1 MEPELPSD
9 IAIER
14 KSIIMA
20 ITEEGGVGPRM
31 FQQLLMRV
39 GPPEDLLKS
48 SPSDLDDIPRLGE
61 KEIDRLLRSLE
72 NIDVFTEKLYD
83 YKANDINVTSFLDD
97 DYPQMLRA
105 IGDPPPLLYYM
116 GRWDALSFRY
126 VALVGTTRA
135 TQAGLR
141 LAVDLAKELVRRG
154 FGIIS
159 GLAAGIDSAAHLAA
173 LKEQG
178 SCIAVLG
185 CGLLDI
191 YPAENK
197 SLAELIARSG
207 LLISEYQPFRKVS
220 KRGLVLRNRLI
231 SALSS
236 AVVVVQVGEETKG
249 ELKTAAYALKHT
261 KPLFYCDPEGD
272 LEFKSIKDSPGTII
286 KDVNSVDEIMEYVV

>member
-1 MEPELPSD
+1 MLSD

-31 FQQLLMRV
+31 FQQLLLRV
-39 GPPEDLLKS
+39 GPPEDLLKAS
-48 SPSDLDDIPRLGE
+48 YSDLDGIPRLGA

-83 YKANDINVTSFLDD
+83 YTANDIHVASFLDD

-105 IGDPPPLLYYM
+105 IGDPPPLLYYV
-116 GRWDALSFRY
+116 GNWDAWLHKY

-141 LAVDLAKELVRRG
+141 LTVDLAREFVKRD
-154 FGIIS
+154 FGIVS

-178 SCIAVLG
+178 PSIAVLG
-185 CGLLDI
+185 CGLLNI
-191 YPAENK
+191 YPEENK
-197 SLAELIARSG
+197 SLAELIAKSG
-207 LLISEYQPFRKVS
+207 LLISEYQPFRNVS
-220 KRGLVLRNRLI
+220 KSRLVLRNRLI
-231 SALSS
+231 SAFSS
-236 AVVVVQVGEETKG
+236 AVVVVQVSKETKG
-249 ELKTAAYALKHT
+249 ELKTAAYALKQA
-261 KPLFYCDPEGD
+261 KPLFYCDPEDD
-272 LEFKSIKDSPGTII
+272 LKFEVIKDSPGTII
-286 KDVNSVDEIMEYVV
+286 KDVDSVDEIMKYMV

>member
-1 MEPELPSD
+1 
-9 IAIER
+9 
-14 KSIIMA
+14 MA

-31 FQQLLMRV
+31 FQQLLMHV

-48 SPSDLDDIPRLGE
+48 SYSDLDGIPRLGAR
-61 KEIDRLLRSLE
+61 EIDRLLRSLE

-83 YKANDINVTSFLDD
+83 YTANDILAASFLDD

-105 IGDPPPLLYYM
+105 ISDPPPLLYYM
-116 GRWDALSFRY
+116 GNRDAWSYKY

-141 LAVDLAKELVRRG
+141 LTVDLAREFVKRG
-154 FGIIS
+154 LGIVS
-159 GLAAGIDSAAHLAA
+159 GLAAGIDSAAHLSA

-178 SCIAVLG
+178 PSIAVLG

-191 YPAENK
+191 YPEENK

-207 LLISEYQPFRKVS
+207 LLTSEYQPFKKVS
-220 KRGLVLRNRLI
+220 KSGLVLRNRLI
-231 SALSS
+231 SAFSS

-249 ELKTAAYALKHT
+249 ELKTAAYALKQA
-261 KPLFYCDPEGD
+261 KPLFYCDPEKD
-272 LEFKSIKDSPGTII
+272 LKFDVIKDSPGPII
-286 KDVNSVDEIMEYVV
+286 KDADSVDEIMEYMV

>member
-1 MEPELPSD
+1 MLSD

-31 FQQLLMRV
+31 FQQLLLRV
-39 GPPEDLLKS
+39 GPPEDLLKAS
-48 SPSDLDDIPRLGE
+48 YSDLDGIPRLGA

-83 YKANDINVTSFLDD
+83 YTANDIHVASFLDD

-105 IGDPPPLLYYM
+105 IGDPPPLLYYV
-116 GRWDALSFRY
+116 GNWDAWLHKY

-141 LAVDLAKELVRRG
+141 LTVDLARKFVKRG
-154 FGIIS
+154 FGIVS

-178 SCIAVLG
+178 PSIAVLG
-185 CGLLDI
+185 CGLLNI
-191 YPAENK
+191 YPEENK
-197 SLAELIARSG
+197 SLAELIAKSG
-207 LLISEYQPFRKVS
+207 LLISEYQPFRRVS
-220 KRGLVLRNRLI
+220 KSGLVLRNRLI
-231 SALSS
+231 SAFSS

-249 ELKTAAYALKHT
+249 ELKTAAYALKQA
-261 KPLFYCDPEGD
+261 KPLFYCDPEDD
-272 LEFKSIKDSPGTII
+272 LKLDAIKDSPGTII
-286 KDVNSVDEIMEYVV
+286 KDADSVDEIMKYMV

>member
-1 MEPELPSD
+1 MLSD

-31 FQQLLMRV
+31 FQQLLMHV
-39 GPPEDLLKS
+39 GPPENLLKS
-48 SPSDLDDIPRLGE
+48 SCSDLDGIPRLGAR
-61 KEIDRLLRSLE
+61 EIDRLLRSLE
-72 NIDVFTEKLYD
+72 NIDVFTERLYD
-83 YKANDINVTSFLDD
+83 YTANDIHVASFLDD
-97 DYPQMLRA
+97 GYPQTLRT

-116 GRWDALSFRY
+116 GNQDAWLYKY

-141 LAVDLAKELVRRG
+141 LTVDLAREFVKRG
-154 FGIIS
+154 FGIVS
-159 GLAAGIDSAAHLAA
+159 GLAAGIDSAAHLSA

-178 SCIAVLG
+178 PSIAVLG

-191 YPAENK
+191 YPEENK

-207 LLISEYQPFRKVS
+207 LLISEHQPSKKVS
-220 KRGLVLRNRLI
+220 KSGLVLRNRLI
-231 SALSS
+231 SAFSS

-249 ELKTAAYALKHT
+249 ELKTAAYALKQA
-261 KPLFYCDPEGD
+261 KPLFYCDPEED
-272 LEFKSIKDSPGTII
+272 LKFEVIKDSPGPII
-286 KDVNSVDEIMEYVV
+286 KDVDSVDEIMEYMV